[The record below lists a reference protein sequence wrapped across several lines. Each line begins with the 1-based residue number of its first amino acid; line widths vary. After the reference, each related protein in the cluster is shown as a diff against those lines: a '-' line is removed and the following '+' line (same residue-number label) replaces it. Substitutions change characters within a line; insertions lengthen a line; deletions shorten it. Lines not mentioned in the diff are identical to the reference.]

1 MTPNKEVKE
10 QMKEIALAI
19 KAGSRDIFKSLYRAE
34 YANLLYFVSSY
45 THNRQDA
52 EDIIQDTMISLWENR
67 ETINP
72 DFNFRSFVYIIARNK
87 TINYLRDNAKHSKGK
102 SILDNEYMLDSIAL
116 SSPSVEEELNALEL
130 QEFIDRIYLSLP
142 QRVVDIFKMNRFEG
156 LTYNEIADKMGITS
170 KVVEY
175 HISIALKAFRLRIG
189 LSSGRK
195 KFKGSLI

>member
-1 MTPNKEVKE
+1 MTPNKDVKE
-10 QMKEIALAI
+10 QMEEIALAI

-45 THNRQDA
+45 THNRLDA

-67 ETINP
+67 DSINP
-72 DFNFRSFVYIIARNK
+72 DFNFRSFIYIIARNK
-87 TINYLRDNAKHSKGK
+87 TINYLRDNAKRSKGK
-102 SILDNEYMLDSIAL
+102 SILDNEYMLDSLAL

-142 QRVVDIFKMNRFEG
+142 QRVVDIFKMNRIEG
-156 LTYNEIADKMGITS
+156 LTYNEIADKMGISS

-175 HISIALKAFRLRIG
+175 NISIALKAFRLRIG

-195 KFKGSLI
+195 KIKESLI